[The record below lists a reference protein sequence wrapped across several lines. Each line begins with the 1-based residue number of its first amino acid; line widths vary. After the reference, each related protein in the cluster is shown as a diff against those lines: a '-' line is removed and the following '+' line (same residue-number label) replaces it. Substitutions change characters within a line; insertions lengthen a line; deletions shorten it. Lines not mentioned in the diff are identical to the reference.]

1 MKTLLLKL
9 ANTGINEN
17 TDFSLATKLRVYN
30 TALLIITFISFFY
43 GVIGVFNDYVAA
55 VLATVY
61 SIFCNLLA
69 LWLVHK
75 GYHKTSFHFSMWY
88 AFTFLS
94 TFTFLFGG
102 INNSYYY
109 FLFIPVACNILF
121 DTLKPTI
128 FYASIGAA
136 CLILNVFW
144 LNTYPPYYPKQEW
157 MLMFSY
163 PNIVFVTLLIFLGIR
178 LFKQNNLKYQKE
190 IEEQK
195 KMVEEKNHEITDS
208 INYAKRIQEA
218 ILPPNAFIEQ
228 HLPQSFILYKPKDIV
243 AGDFYWMEVIEQN
256 NSKLILIAA
265 ADCTGHGVP
274 GALVSVVCSN
284 ALNRAV
290 NEFSLHSPGEILT
303 KTRELV
309 LETFA
314 KSESDVKDGMDISLL
329 AIHYN
334 AGELTKVIWSG
345 ANNPLWYASILR
357 EPQGSTQQSY
367 DNKIT
372 EKENTDTEALKA
384 PTIIFKEVKAH
395 KQAIGKTEN
404 PSPFPNHELNLKK
417 GESVYLITD
426 GFADQFG
433 GEKGKK
439 FKYKALSDL
448 LIRTQHLSMFE
459 QKKELEK
466 VFDIWKGSLEQVDDV
481 TIIGIR
487 L

>member
-1 MKTLLLKL
+1 
-9 ANTGINEN
+9 
-17 TDFSLATKLRVYN
+17 
-30 TALLIITFISFFY
+30 
-43 GVIGVFNDYVAA
+43 
-55 VLATVY
+55 
-61 SIFCNLLA
+61 
-69 LWLVHK
+69 
-75 GYHKTSFHFSMWY
+75 MWY
-88 AFTFLS
+88 AFSFLS
-94 TFTFLFGG
+94 AFTFLFGG

-121 DTLKPTI
+121 DSIKPTI
-128 FYASIGAA
+128 FYAAIGAV
-136 CLILNVFW
+136 CLIFNVYW

-157 MLMFSY
+157 MLAFSY
-163 PNIVFVTLLIFLGIR
+163 PNIVFVVLLIFLGVR

-218 ILPPNAFIEQ
+218 ILPPAAFIEQ

-290 NEFSLHSPGEILT
+290 NEFSLHYPGEILT
-303 KTRELV
+303 KTRDLV

-314 KSESDVKDGMDISLL
+314 KSESDVKDGMDISLV
-329 AIHYN
+329 AIKYHSD
-334 AGELTKVIWSG
+334 ELVEVTWSG
-345 ANNPLWYASILR
+345 ANNPLWYT
-357 EPQGSTQQSY
+357 STM
-367 DNKIT
+367 
-372 EKENTDTEALKA
+372 DTEALEV
-384 PTIIFKEVKAH
+384 TIVELKEVKAH

-404 PSPFPNHELNLKK
+404 PTPFPNHTLKLKK
-417 GESVYLITD
+417 GESIYLITD

-439 FKYKALSDL
+439 FKYKSLSDL
-448 LIRTQHLSMFE
+448 LVKTNKLSMSE
-459 QKKELEK
+459 QKMELDKAFEN
-466 VFDIWKGSLEQVDDV
+466 WKGSLEQVDDV

-487 L
+487 I

>member
-1 MKTLLLKL
+1 MKALLNKF
-9 ANTGINEN
+9 ANTGITEK
-17 TDFSLATKLRVYN
+17 TDFSLVTKLRVYN
-30 TALLIITFISFFY
+30 AALLIITFISFFY
-43 GVIGVFNDYVAA
+43 GVIGIFNDYVAA
-55 VLATVY
+55 VMATVY
-61 SIFCNLLA
+61 SIACNITA
-69 LWLVHK
+69 LVLVKK
-75 GYHKTSFHFSMWY
+75 GYHKISFHFSMWY

-94 TFTFLFGG
+94 AFTFLFGG

-121 DTLKPTI
+121 DDLKPTI
-128 FYASIGAA
+128 FYASLGAV
-136 CLILNVFW
+136 CLIINVFW

-178 LFKQNNLKYQKE
+178 LFKQNNLKYQHE
-190 IEEQK
+190 IVEQK

-218 ILPPNAFIEQ
+218 ILPPNAFIEE

-290 NEFSLHSPGEILT
+290 NEFSLHTPGEILT

-329 AIHYN
+329 AIQYHTE
-334 AGELTKVIWSG
+334 ELTKVIWSG
-345 ANNPLWYASILR
+345 ANNPLWYTSTSGASSASATDVEL
-357 EPQGSTQQSY
+357 
-367 DNKIT
+367 
-372 EKENTDTEALKA
+372 KE
-384 PTIIFKEVKAH
+384 IKAH

-404 PSPFPNHELNLKK
+404 PSPFPNHELNLKR
-417 GESVYLITD
+417 GEAVYLITD

-439 FKYKALSDL
+439 FKYKSLSDL
-448 LIRTQHLSMFE
+448 LVRTQNLSMSQ
-459 QKKELEK
+459 QKNELEK
-466 VFDIWKGSLEQVDDV
+466 TFTSWKGSLEQVDDV

-487 L
+487 F

>member
-1 MKTLLLKL
+1 MKALLLKL
-9 ANTGINEN
+9 ANTGIHEN

-55 VLATVY
+55 VMATVY

-75 GYHKTSFHFSMWY
+75 GYHKISFHFSMWY

-94 TFTFLFGG
+94 AFTFLFGG

-334 AGELTKVIWSG
+334 AGELTKIIWSG
-345 ANNPLWYASILR
+345 ANNPLWYTRSLN
-357 EPQGSTQQSY
+357 ESE
-367 DNKIT
+367 T
-372 EKENTDTEALKA
+372 ELAEL
-384 PTIIFKEVKAH
+384 KAH

-417 GESVYLITD
+417 RESVYLITD

>member
-1 MKTLLLKL
+1 LKTLLHKIG
-9 ANTGINEN
+9 NIGISEN
-17 TDFSLATKLRVYN
+17 TDFSLATKLRIYN
-30 TALLIITFISFFY
+30 YATVIISLISVFY
-43 GVIGVFNDYVAA
+43 GVIGIAHQYYLAVA
-55 VLATVY
+55 VTVY
-61 SIFCNLLA
+61 SILFNFIA
-69 LWLVHK
+69 LVLVKKGFHK
-75 GYHKTSFHFSMWY
+75 VSFHFSMWY
-88 AFTFLS
+88 AFSFLS
-94 TFTFLFGG
+94 AFTFLFGG
-102 INNSYYY
+102 VNNSYYY
-109 FLFIPVACNILF
+109 FLFVPVACNILF
-121 DTLKPTI
+121 DSLKTTI
-128 FYASIGAA
+128 IYSSL
-136 CLILNVFW
+136 CSVLLIINVHFI
-144 LNTYPPYYPKQEW
+144 NNYEAYYSKEQW
-157 MLMFSY
+157 MLGFSY
-163 PNIVFVTLLIFLGIR
+163 PNLVFVILLIFLGVR
-178 LFKQNNLKYQKE
+178 LFKQNNLKYQHD

-218 ILPPNAFIEQ
+218 ILPPTAFIEE

-345 ANNPLWYASILR
+345 ANNPLWYTSKTDEIIL
-357 EPQGSTQQSY
+357 
-367 DNKIT
+367 
-372 EKENTDTEALKA
+372 KE
-384 PTIIFKEVKAH
+384 IKAH

-404 PSPFPNHELNLKK
+404 PSPFPNHEIQLKK
-417 GESVYLITD
+417 GEAVYLITD

-439 FKYKALSDL
+439 FKYKSLSDL
-448 LIRTQHLSMFE
+448 LVKTQNLSMNE
-459 QKKELEK
+459 QKNELEK
-466 VFDIWKGSLEQVDDV
+466 AFNSWKGDLEQVDDV
-481 TIIGIR
+481 TIMGIR
-487 L
+487 F

>member
-1 MKTLLLKL
+1 MKALLNKL
-9 ANTGINEN
+9 AHTGITDK

-55 VLATVY
+55 VMATVY
-61 SIFCNLLA
+61 SIACNITA
-69 LWLVHK
+69 LVLVKK
-75 GYHKTSFHFSMWY
+75 GYHKISFHFSMWY

-94 TFTFLFGG
+94 AFTFLFGG

-121 DTLKPTI
+121 DNLKPTI
-128 FYASIGAA
+128 FYASLGAV
-136 CLILNVFW
+136 CLILNVYV

-157 MLMFSY
+157 MLLFSY
-163 PNIVFVTLLIFLGIR
+163 PNIVFVVLLIFLGVR
-178 LFKQNNLKYQKE
+178 LFKQNNLKYQHE

-195 KMVEEKNHEITDS
+195 KMVEQKNHEITDS

-218 ILPPNAFIEQ
+218 ILPPNAFIEE

-290 NEFSLHSPGEILT
+290 NEFSLHTPGEILT

-345 ANNPLWYASILR
+345 ANNPLWFTSTSDASSLPNR
-357 EPQGSTQQSY
+357 QTGASAANVEL
-367 DNKIT
+367 
-372 EKENTDTEALKA
+372 KE
-384 PTIIFKEVKAH
+384 IKAH

-404 PSPFPNHELNLKK
+404 PSPFPNHELKVKK
-417 GESVYLITD
+417 GEAVYLITD

-439 FKYKALSDL
+439 FKYKSLSDL
-448 LIRTQHLSMFE
+448 LVKTQNLSMAE
-459 QKKELEK
+459 QKNELEK
-466 VFDIWKGSLEQVDDV
+466 AFTNWKGDLEQVDDV

-487 L
+487 F